1 MSKKRGF
8 TLVEVLVVIAI
19 TTLVFALVGGTF
31 VFLATSSG
39 DIIHK
44 SEAIIQAQTI
54 EKHLRSLDLNDDNK
68 VTFEKADDNTLYLY
82 KIDSDEQNVRWNS
95 TSKILTI
102 NGTEYENVQDYNISL
117 FYLNDSGER
126 KDGKNPAGDTFVE
139 CAFQLI
145 NNNKTTDY
153 IFILGI
159 YTEQ

>member
-19 TTLVFALVGGTF
+19 ATLVFALVGGTF

-39 DIIHK
+39 NLIHK
-44 SEAIIQAQTI
+44 SESIIQAQTI
-54 EKHLRSLDLNDDNK
+54 EKHLRSFVSEDNRVNNDIFNQSMISFDSNK
-68 VTFEKADDNTLYLY
+68 DT
-82 KIDSDEQNVRWNS
+82 
-95 TSKILTI
+95 LTI
-102 NGTEYENVQDYNISL
+102 NGTKYEGIDRFSL
-117 FYLNDSGER
+117 SKDDDS
-126 KDGKNPAGDTFVE
+126 FVR
-139 CAFQLI
+139 CSFTVI

>member
-19 TTLVFALVGGTF
+19 ATLVFALVGGTF

-39 DIIHK
+39 NLIHK
-44 SEAIIQAQTI
+44 SESIIQAQTI
-54 EKHLRSLDLNDDNK
+54 EKHLRSFVSEDNRVNNDIFNQSMISFDSNK
-68 VTFEKADDNTLYLY
+68 DT
-82 KIDSDEQNVRWNS
+82 
-95 TSKILTI
+95 LTI
-102 NGTEYENVQDYNISL
+102 NGTKYEGIDKFSL
-117 FYLNDSGER
+117 SKDDDS
-126 KDGKNPAGDTFVE
+126 FVR
-139 CAFQLI
+139 CSFTVI

>member
-19 TTLVFALVGGTF
+19 ATLVFALVGGTF
-31 VFLATSSG
+31 VFLAKSSG
-39 DIIHK
+39 DLIHK

-68 VTFEKADDNTLYLY
+68 VTFEKANDNTSY
-82 KIDSDEQNVRWNS
+82 KIDSNEQNVRWNS

-102 NGTEYENVQDYNISL
+102 NGTEYEGIDMFSL
-117 FYLNDSGER
+117 SKDDDS
-126 KDGKNPAGDTFVE
+126 FVR
-139 CAFQLI
+139 CSFTVI

-153 IFILGI
+153 TFILGI
-159 YTEQ
+159 YTEH

>member
-19 TTLVFALVGGTF
+19 ATLVFALVGGTF

-39 DIIHK
+39 DLIHK

-68 VTFEKADDNTLYLY
+68 VTFEKANDNTSY
-82 KIDSDEQNVRWNS
+82 KIDSNEQNVRWNS

-102 NGTEYENVQDYNISL
+102 NGTEYEGIDMFSL
-117 FYLNDSGER
+117 SKDDDS
-126 KDGKNPAGDTFVE
+126 FVR
-139 CAFQLI
+139 CSFTVI

-153 IFILGI
+153 TFILGI
-159 YTEQ
+159 YTEH

>member
-19 TTLVFALVGGTF
+19 ATLVFALVGGTF

-39 DIIHK
+39 NLIHK

-54 EKHLRSLDLNDDNK
+54 EKHLRSFVSEDNRVNNDIFNQSMISFDSNK
-68 VTFEKADDNTLYLY
+68 DT
-82 KIDSDEQNVRWNS
+82 
-95 TSKILTI
+95 LTI
-102 NGTEYENVQDYNISL
+102 KGSEYENVQDYNISL
-117 FYLNDSGER
+117 FYLDDNGVR
-126 KDGKNPAGDTFVE
+126 VNNTNPAGDTFVE
-139 CAFQLI
+139 CAIQLI

-153 IFILGI
+153 TFILGI

>member
-19 TTLVFALVGGTF
+19 AALVFALVGGTF

-39 DIIHK
+39 DLIHK

-68 VTFEKADDNTLYLY
+68 VTFEKADDNTSY
-82 KIDSDEQNVRWNS
+82 KIDSEQNVRWNS

-102 NGTEYENVQDYNISL
+102 NGTEYEGIDRFSL
-117 FYLNDSGER
+117 SKDDDS
-126 KDGKNPAGDTFVE
+126 FVR
-139 CAFQLI
+139 CSFTVI

-153 IFILGI
+153 TFILGI

>member
-19 TTLVFALVGGTF
+19 ATLVFALVGGTF
-31 VFLATSSG
+31 VFLAKSSG
-39 DIIHK
+39 DLIHK

-82 KIDSDEQNVRWNS
+82 KIDSSEQNVGWNS

-102 NGTEYENVQDYNISL
+102 NGTEYEGIDRFSL
-117 FYLNDSGER
+117 YTKDDDS
-126 KDGKNPAGDTFVE
+126 FVR
-139 CAFQLI
+139 CSFTVI

-153 IFILGI
+153 TFILGI
-159 YTEQ
+159 YTEH

>member
-19 TTLVFALVGGTF
+19 ATLVFALVGGTF

-39 DIIHK
+39 NLIHK

-68 VTFEKADDNTLYLY
+68 VTFEKADDTSY
-82 KIDSDEQNVRWNS
+82 KIDSNEQNVRWNS

-102 NGTEYENVQDYNISL
+102 NGTEYEGIDWFSL
-117 FYLNDSGER
+117 SKDDDS
-126 KDGKNPAGDTFVE
+126 FVR
-139 CAFQLI
+139 CSFTVI

-153 IFILGI
+153 TFILGI
-159 YTEQ
+159 YTEH

>member
-19 TTLVFALVGGTF
+19 ATLVFALVGGTF

-39 DIIHK
+39 DLIHK

-82 KIDSDEQNVRWNS
+82 KIDSDEQNVIWNS

-102 NGTEYENVQDYNISL
+102 NGTEYEGIDMFSL
-117 FYLNDSGER
+117 SKDDDS
-126 KDGKNPAGDTFVE
+126 FVR
-139 CAFQLI
+139 CSFTVI

-153 IFILGI
+153 TFILGI
-159 YTEQ
+159 YTEH